1 MIMKSLFINDNFTNL
16 LFARIISYAGTSLQ
30 GTAIALYIIDKE
42 PSVSSLAIAL
52 SLVIIPQ
59 ILFGPVGGLAA
70 DRFNKRTIMMVSDIF
85 GLCVAL
91 FLCFSVNAGRV
102 NISYI
107 YLASILFSL
116 SIVFFAPAM
125 DSIFPQLM
133 TKEEL
138 TKGNSVY
145 NGSLDVVQIV
155 APMLGA
161 AIYSV
166 LGIKWVFLINAF
178 SFFLSCYFLFK
189 VNVTVVNRIPLTEL
203 VNENKLFKTFKELFK
218 PAEIFLKDRTLRDMM
233 LFNYVIGV
241 FVLPLVSIGFIS
253 LLKNTLKLNNY
264 FFGYLQS
271 TLVIGAFIGAILV
284 NKMSK
289 NKTSLQCVSLSLF
302 MLAVV
307 LILQSLCVYALNVF
321 ALNRFLMYALILIL
335 GFFLS
340 FILRLFYIPMHV
352 IVQSNTEL
360 GQLGR
365 VSSFYWMLTL
375 IAQPMGQLS
384 ISYFID
390 RNALVSW
397 LVLSSSIVLVTFL
410 YSSRKEALI
419 CVPNSGL

>member
-1 MIMKSLFINDNFTNL
+1 
-16 LFARIISYAGTSLQ
+16 
-30 GTAIALYIIDKE
+30 
-42 PSVSSLAIAL
+42 
-52 SLVIIPQ
+52 
-59 ILFGPVGGLAA
+59 
-70 DRFNKRTIMMVSDIF
+70 
-85 GLCVAL
+85 
-91 FLCFSVNAGRV
+91 
-102 NISYI
+102 
-107 YLASILFSL
+107 
-116 SIVFFAPAM
+116 
-125 DSIFPQLM
+125 
-133 TKEEL
+133 
-138 TKGNSVY
+138 
-145 NGSLDVVQIV
+145 
-155 APMLGA
+155 
-161 AIYSV
+161 
-166 LGIKWVFLINAF
+166 
-178 SFFLSCYFLFK
+178 
-189 VNVTVVNRIPLTEL
+189 
-203 VNENKLFKTFKELFK
+203 
-218 PAEIFLKDRTLRDMM
+218 M